1 MLDNNMERF
10 YIWFWLLFFFCFFLN
25 PSTSVVQE
33 NTAML
38 ECSGTTNLS
47 PTFNRHEGENIM
59 ADCDFLV
66 NLSLSI
72 LPSLHI

>member
-1 MLDNNMERF
+1 MVLVVV
-10 YIWFWLLFFFCFFLN
+10 FFFFFLN